1 MSTISN
7 LFQQSNP
14 YEKFVQQ
21 LVQIESQTKL
31 KLQVNKGVENE
42 KKSAIGAVS
51 SSISQFV
58 NKIKEL
64 QNPVNNNFHP
74 LSATSSDSTVVRITN
89 SGNLKNPSTHNI
101 TIDRLATQDT
111 VLSGLITGED
121 SDLAGFG
128 DGSVEITIGDQTE
141 LIEIE
146 TTYEDEGG
154 ATVQKTNSEILND
167 LSAAITDGFSETAR
181 SSTFQVNGDN
191 VQLSIQSLETGE
203 DHQIQFA
210 NATGVLDEI
219 TGASTHLLDVDKLDA
234 LFTIDGV
241 EFERGQNEV
250 DDALDGLT
258 IELRK
263 ATGEQETASLTRDV
277 NKTRTNINGFI
288 SAFNNLNKTIRDRTF
303 IDTDNDRR
311 GALQDI
317 RSIRNLTINLRQTG
331 LLSLE
336 SAGEEDLQRFTEIGI
351 SFRNNGEMYVE
362 DSSLLNDMI
371 RDRPDEVEQLFVAE
385 DSVVSSMK
393 QEAEL
398 YSKSSGLLKSIEDG
412 IDQKISRIDRRIASQ
427 DRYLE
432 QYEERQRDI
441 FNELQLIIAQGDQ
454 QFQQVMSF
462 RNRMGI

>member
-31 KLQVNKGVENE
+31 KLQVSKSAESE

-51 SSISQFV
+51 SSITRFTS
-58 NKIKEL
+58 KIKEL

-74 LSATSSDSTVVRITN
+74 VTTTTSDNNVVRITN
-89 SGNLKNPSTHNI
+89 TGNLKNPATHNI

-111 VLSGLITGED
+111 VLSGLITGENT
-121 SDLAGFG
+121 DLSGFG

-141 LIEIE
+141 LIELE
-146 TTYEDEGG
+146 TTYEDELG
-154 ATVQKTNSEILND
+154 ATIQKTNSEILND
-167 LSAAITDGFSETAR
+167 LSAAVSDAFSETAR
-181 SSTFQVNGDN
+181 SSTFQVNSTE
-191 VQLSIQSLETGE
+191 VQLSIQSLETGAE
-203 DHQIQFA
+203 HQIQFA
-210 NATGVLDEI
+210 NATGVLAEI
-219 TGASTHLLDVDKLDA
+219 TGASTHLLDADKLDA

-241 EFERGQNEV
+241 IFERGQNDV

-263 ATGEQETASLTRDV
+263 ATGEQETISLNRDV
-277 NKTRTNINGFI
+277 NKTRTNINSFI
-288 SAFNNLNKTIRDRTF
+288 SAFNDVNKTIRDRTF
-303 IDTDNDRR
+303 IDSDNDRR
-311 GALQDI
+311 GALQNI

-331 LLSLE
+331 LLPLE
-336 SAGEEDLQRFTEIGI
+336 SAGEEDLKRFTEIGI
-351 SFRNNGEMYVE
+351 SFRNNGEMYVD
-362 DSSLLNDMI
+362 DSTLLNDMI
-371 RDRPDEVEQLFVAE
+371 RERPDEVEQLFIAE
-385 DSVVSSMK
+385 DSVVSTMK

-412 IDQKISRIDRRIASQ
+412 IDQKIGRLDRRIASQ

-441 FNELQLIIAQGDQ
+441 FNELQLIISRGDQ
-454 QFQQVMSF
+454 QFQQVMNF
-462 RNRMGI
+462 RNQMGF